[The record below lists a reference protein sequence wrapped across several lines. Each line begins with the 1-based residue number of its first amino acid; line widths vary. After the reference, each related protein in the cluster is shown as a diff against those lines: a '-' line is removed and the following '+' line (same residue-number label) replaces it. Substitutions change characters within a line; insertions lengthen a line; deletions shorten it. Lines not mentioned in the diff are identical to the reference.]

1 MTRSEQINTY
11 VTPDTESELKQR
23 ARDEDMSLSAYVSL
37 LIDRGLTREAED
49 DIASEV
55 RARENLERLI
65 SQGTDDLAA
74 VARQIADAES
84 QWAAYSIVNFLIL
97 KNQHDINE
105 QTLNDLFAGA
115 QERLDSAEPDAAG
128 ADE

>member
-11 VTPDTESELKQR
+11 VTPDTEAELKQR

-49 DIASEV
+49 DISSEV

-65 SQGTDDLAA
+65 SQGTDDLTA
-74 VARQIADAES
+74 VAQEIADAES
-84 QWAAYSIVNFLIL
+84 RWAAYSIVNFLLL
-97 KNQHDINE
+97 KHQHDVSE
-105 QTLNDLFAGA
+105 QTVNDLFEGA
-115 QERLDSAEPDAAG
+115 QKRLDSAEPESAG
-128 ADE
+128 GDD